1 MKATGFHWGPKS
13 KVRSAPFPAKAT
25 GFCRKLRSLPCFS
38 FAGKAGGVPWRYIS
52 VALVRGFPLAG
63 VTRYPCPVEPGLSS
77 RTGFRRVRAATES
90 SLADIAAHYRLNV
103 DTVMDG
109 YFCAPSAEVTAED
122 AESEADAAQ
131 EIKEEIAAAEISA
144 APRRGVRP
152 IMRTG
157 LITAVAVAVVYAFAA
172 GVLWGIV
179 FPRAADGAT
188 VQAIVVVNVPVLTA
202 CLAAILI
209 CVSALAMITHWLLRK
224 VLRRNK
230 NQEG

>member
-1 MKATGFHWGPKS
+1 MDYVSQTNGAY
-13 KVRSAPFPAKAT
+13 
-25 GFCRKLRSLPCFS
+25 LRDLRIEH
-38 FAGKAGGVPWRYIS
+38 GEKQDE
-52 VALVRGFPLAG
+52 LARAIH
-63 VTRYPCPVEPGLSS
+63 VSRQLLSMWE
-77 RTGFRRVRAATES
+77 RDRARATES

-122 AESEADAAQ
+122 AESEADVAQ
-131 EIKEEIAAAEISA
+131 EIEEEIAAVEISA

-157 LITAVAVAVVYAFAA
+157 LITAVVVAVVYAFAA

-209 CVSALAMITHWLLRK
+209 CVSALAMIAHWLLRK

>member
-1 MKATGFHWGPKS
+1 MDYVSQTNGAY
-13 KVRSAPFPAKAT
+13 
-25 GFCRKLRSLPCFS
+25 LRDLRIEH
-38 FAGKAGGVPWRYIS
+38 GEKQDE
-52 VALVRGFPLAG
+52 LARAIH
-63 VTRYPCPVEPGLSS
+63 VSRQLLSMWECD
-77 RTGFRRVRAATES
+77 RARATES

-109 YFCAPSAEVTAED
+109 YFCAPSAEVEAAEP
-122 AESEADAAQ
+122 EADAAQ
-131 EIKEEIAAAEISA
+131 EIGDEAAVTEA
-144 APRRGVRP
+144 AKTPRRGLSP
-152 IMRTG
+152 IGRTG
-157 LITAVAVAVVYAFAA
+157 LIAAVAVAVVYAFAA

-209 CVSALAMITHWLLRK
+209 CVSALAMIAHWLLRK

>member
-1 MKATGFHWGPKS
+1 MDYVSQTNGAY
-13 KVRSAPFPAKAT
+13 
-25 GFCRKLRSLPCFS
+25 LRDLRIEH
-38 FAGKAGGVPWRYIS
+38 GEKQDE
-52 VALVRGFPLAG
+52 LARAIH
-63 VTRYPCPVEPGLSS
+63 VSRQLLSMWECD
-77 RTGFRRVRAATES
+77 RARATES

-109 YFCAPSAEVTAED
+109 YFCAPSAEVEAAEP
-122 AESEADAAQ
+122 EADAAQ
-131 EIKEEIAAAEISA
+131 EIEEEIAAAEISA
-144 APRRGVRP
+144 APRRGVHP

-157 LITAVAVAVVYAFAA
+157 LIAAVAVAVVYAFAA

-179 FPRAADGAT
+179 FPRAADDAT

-209 CVSALAMITHWLLRK
+209 CVSALAMIAHWLLRK

>member
-1 MKATGFHWGPKS
+1 MDYVSQTNGAY
-13 KVRSAPFPAKAT
+13 
-25 GFCRKLRSLPCFS
+25 LRDLRIEH
-38 FAGKAGGVPWRYIS
+38 GEKQDE
-52 VALVRGFPLAG
+52 LARAIH
-63 VTRYPCPVEPGLSS
+63 VSRQLLSMWE
-77 RTGFRRVRAATES
+77 RDRARATES

-122 AESEADAAQ
+122 AESEADVAQ
-131 EIKEEIAAAEISA
+131 DIEEEIAAAEISA
-144 APRRGVRP
+144 APRRGVHP
-152 IMRTG
+152 IMWTG

-188 VQAIVVVNVPVLTA
+188 VQAIVVVNVPVLAA

-209 CVSALAMITHWLLRK
+209 CVSALAMIAHWLLRK

>member
-1 MKATGFHWGPKS
+1 MDYVSQTNGAY
-13 KVRSAPFPAKAT
+13 
-25 GFCRKLRSLPCFS
+25 LRDLRIEH
-38 FAGKAGGVPWRYIS
+38 GEKQDE
-52 VALVRGFPLAG
+52 LARAIH
-63 VTRYPCPVEPGLSS
+63 VSRQLLSMWE
-77 RTGFRRVRAATES
+77 RDRARATES

-131 EIKEEIAAAEISA
+131 EIGDEAAVTEA
-144 APRRGVRP
+144 AKTPRRGLSP
-152 IMRTG
+152 IGRTG

-188 VQAIVVVNVPVLTA
+188 VQAIVVVNVPVLAA

-209 CVSALAMITHWLLRK
+209 CVSALAMIAHRLLRK

>member
-1 MKATGFHWGPKS
+1 MDYVSQTNGAYLRD
-13 KVRSAPFPAKAT
+13 VRIEHGEKQDE
-25 GFCRKLRSLPCFS
+25 
-38 FAGKAGGVPWRYIS
+38 
-52 VALVRGFPLAG
+52 LARAIH
-63 VTRYPCPVEPGLSS
+63 VSRQLLSMWE
-77 RTGFRRVRAATES
+77 RDRARATES

-131 EIKEEIAAAEISA
+131 EIEDEAAVTEA
-144 APRRGVRP
+144 AKTPRRGLSP
-152 IMRTG
+152 IGRTG
-157 LITAVAVAVVYAFAA
+157 LIAAVAVAVVYAFAA
-172 GVLWGIV
+172 GILWGIV

-209 CVSALAMITHWLLRK
+209 CVSALAMIAHWLLRK

>member
-1 MKATGFHWGPKS
+1 MDYVSQTNGAY
-13 KVRSAPFPAKAT
+13 
-25 GFCRKLRSLPCFS
+25 LRDLRIKH
-38 FAGKAGGVPWRYIS
+38 GEKQDE
-52 VALVRGFPLAG
+52 LARAIH
-63 VTRYPCPVEPGLSS
+63 VSRQLLSMWECD
-77 RTGFRRVRAATES
+77 RARATES

-109 YFCAPSAEVTAED
+109 YFCAPSAEVEA

-131 EIKEEIAAAEISA
+131 EIGDEAAVTEA
-144 APRRGVRP
+144 AKTPRRGLSP
-152 IMRTG
+152 IGRTG
-157 LITAVAVAVVYAFAA
+157 LIAAVAVAVVYAFAA

-209 CVSALAMITHWLLRK
+209 CVSALAMIAHWLLRK

>member
-1 MKATGFHWGPKS
+1 MDYVSQTNGAY
-13 KVRSAPFPAKAT
+13 
-25 GFCRKLRSLPCFS
+25 LRDLRIKH
-38 FAGKAGGVPWRYIS
+38 GEKQDE
-52 VALVRGFPLAG
+52 LARAIH
-63 VTRYPCPVEPGLSS
+63 VSRQLLSMWECD
-77 RTGFRRVRAATES
+77 RARATES

-109 YFCAPSAEVTAED
+109 YFCAPSAEVED
-122 AESEADAAQ
+122 AEPEADAAQ
-131 EIKEEIAAAEISA
+131 EIGDEAAVTEA
-144 APRRGVRP
+144 AKTPRRGLSP
-152 IMRTG
+152 IGRTG
-157 LITAVAVAVVYAFAA
+157 LIAAVAVAVVYAFAA

-209 CVSALAMITHWLLRK
+209 CVSALAMIAHWLLRK

>member
-1 MKATGFHWGPKS
+1 MDYVSQTNGAY
-13 KVRSAPFPAKAT
+13 
-25 GFCRKLRSLPCFS
+25 LRDLRIEH
-38 FAGKAGGVPWRYIS
+38 GEKQDE
-52 VALVRGFPLAG
+52 LARAIH
-63 VTRYPCPVEPGLSS
+63 VSRQLLSMWE
-77 RTGFRRVRAATES
+77 RDRARATES

-131 EIKEEIAAAEISA
+131 ETEEEIAAAEISA

-157 LITAVAVAVVYAFAA
+157 LIAAVAVAVVYAFAA

-209 CVSALAMITHWLLRK
+209 CVSALAMIAHWLLRK

>member
-1 MKATGFHWGPKS
+1 MDYVSQTNGAY
-13 KVRSAPFPAKAT
+13 
-25 GFCRKLRSLPCFS
+25 LRDLRIKH
-38 FAGKAGGVPWRYIS
+38 GEKQDE
-52 VALVRGFPLAG
+52 LARAIH
-63 VTRYPCPVEPGLSS
+63 VSRQLLSMWECD
-77 RTGFRRVRAATES
+77 RARATES

-131 EIKEEIAAAEISA
+131 ETEEEIAAAEISA
-144 APRRGVRP
+144 APRRGLSP
-152 IMRTG
+152 IGRTG
-157 LITAVAVAVVYAFAA
+157 LIAAVAVAVVYAFAA

-209 CVSALAMITHWLLRK
+209 CVSALAMIAHWLLRK

>member
-1 MKATGFHWGPKS
+1 MDYVSQTNGAY
-13 KVRSAPFPAKAT
+13 
-25 GFCRKLRSLPCFS
+25 LRDLRIEH
-38 FAGKAGGVPWRYIS
+38 GEKQDE
-52 VALVRGFPLAG
+52 LARAIH
-63 VTRYPCPVEPGLSS
+63 VSRQLLSMWE
-77 RTGFRRVRAATES
+77 RDRARATES

-131 EIKEEIAAAEISA
+131 EIEEEAAVTEA
-144 APRRGVRP
+144 AKTPRRGLSP
-152 IMRTG
+152 IGRTG
-157 LITAVAVAVVYAFAA
+157 LIAAVAVAVVYAFAA

-209 CVSALAMITHWLLRK
+209 CVSALAMIAHWLLRK

>member
-1 MKATGFHWGPKS
+1 MDYVSQTNGAY
-13 KVRSAPFPAKAT
+13 
-25 GFCRKLRSLPCFS
+25 LRDLRIEH
-38 FAGKAGGVPWRYIS
+38 GEKQDE
-52 VALVRGFPLAG
+52 LARAIH
-63 VTRYPCPVEPGLSS
+63 VSRQLLSMWE
-77 RTGFRRVRAATES
+77 RDRARATES

-188 VQAIVVVNVPVLTA
+188 VQAIVVVNVPVLAA

-209 CVSALAMITHWLLRK
+209 CVSALAMIAHWLLRK

>member
-1 MKATGFHWGPKS
+1 MDYVSQTNGAY
-13 KVRSAPFPAKAT
+13 
-25 GFCRKLRSLPCFS
+25 LRDLRIEH
-38 FAGKAGGVPWRYIS
+38 GEKQDE
-52 VALVRGFPLAG
+52 LARAIH
-63 VTRYPCPVEPGLSS
+63 VSRQLLSMWECD
-77 RTGFRRVRAATES
+77 RARATES

-109 YFCAPSAEVTAED
+109 YFCAPSAEVEA

-131 EIKEEIAAAEISA
+131 EIGDEAAVTEA
-144 APRRGVRP
+144 AKTPHRGLSP
-152 IMRTG
+152 IGRTG
-157 LITAVAVAVVYAFAA
+157 LIAAVAVAVVYAFAA

-209 CVSALAMITHWLLRK
+209 CVSALAMIAHWLLRK

>member
-1 MKATGFHWGPKS
+1 MDYVSQTNGAY
-13 KVRSAPFPAKAT
+13 
-25 GFCRKLRSLPCFS
+25 LRDLRIEH
-38 FAGKAGGVPWRYIS
+38 GEKQDE
-52 VALVRGFPLAG
+52 LARAIH
-63 VTRYPCPVEPGLSS
+63 VSRQLLSMWE
-77 RTGFRRVRAATES
+77 RDRARATES

-131 EIKEEIAAAEISA
+131 EIGDEAAVTEA
-144 APRRGVRP
+144 AKTPRRGLSP
-152 IMRTG
+152 IGRTG
-157 LITAVAVAVVYAFAA
+157 LIAAVAVAVVYAFAA
-172 GVLWGIV
+172 GILWGIV

-188 VQAIVVVNVPVLTA
+188 VQAIVVVNVPVLIA

-209 CVSALAMITHWLLRK
+209 CVSALAMIAHWLLRK